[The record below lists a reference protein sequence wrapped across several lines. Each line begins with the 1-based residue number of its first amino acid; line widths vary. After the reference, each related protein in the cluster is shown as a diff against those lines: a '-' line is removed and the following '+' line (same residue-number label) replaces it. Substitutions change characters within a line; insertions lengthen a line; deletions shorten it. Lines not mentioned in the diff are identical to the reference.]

1 VKALKEIGLKYN
13 TDKAKHVITRDG
25 MTYLDVYETY
35 FQNMRY
41 EKINFLELGVLN
53 GSSLRTW
60 REYFPNANIHG
71 MDIDPATARFA
82 SPSENIQVDIISQ
95 TDNEKLE
102 RYVYGKS
109 FDIIIDD
116 ASHINRFTI
125 NSFNILFKA
134 LKEGGFYV
142 IEDLGNS
149 YIDLNTHNLKQ
160 NWPGMRYNQ
169 EEDFENRIEEIHEF
183 TNRIVEEIDQLSSLN
198 LSFGRYTYLH
208 RYKWVMVIKK

>member
-1 VKALKEIGLKYN
+1 
-13 TDKAKHVITRDG
+13 

-35 FQNMRY
+35 FRDIRY
-41 EKINFLELGVLN
+41 NKMNFLELGVLN

-60 REYFPNANIHG
+60 REYFPNANIYG
-71 MDIDPATARFA
+71 MDIDPATLRFA
-82 SPSENIQVDIISQ
+82 SESENISVDIISQ
-95 TDNEKLE
+95 TDTRMLE
-102 RYVYGKS
+102 RYIEDKR

-125 NSFNILFKA
+125 NSFNVLFKA
-134 LKEGGFYV
+134 LKPGGFYV

-160 NWPGMRYNQ
+160 TWPGMKYNS
-169 EEDFENRIEEIHEF
+169 EDNFENRIEEIHEF
-183 TNRIVEEIDQLSSLN
+183 TNAIIEEIDQRSSLN
-198 LSFGRYTYLH
+198 VGFGDYTYLH

>member
-1 VKALKEIGLKYN
+1 MI
-13 TDKAKHVITRDG
+13 
-25 MTYLDVYETY
+25 YLDVYETY

-60 REYFPNANIHG
+60 RENFPNANIHD
-71 MDIDPATARFA
+71 MDIDPATARFV

-102 RYVYGKS
+102 RYIHGKA

-125 NSFNILFKA
+125 NSFNVLFKA
-134 LKEGGFYV
+134 LKQGGFYV

-149 YIDLNTHNLKQ
+149 YIGLNSRNLHK
-160 NWPGMRYNQ
+160 YTAA
-169 EEDFENRIEEIHEF
+169 D
-183 TNRIVEEIDQLSSLN
+183 
-198 LSFGRYTYLH
+198 GRH
-208 RYKWVMVIKK
+208 FWI